1 MREAFPSTLRH
12 KGTKKTQ
19 AWLCGGGA
27 FGGSIGLAKLVSN
40 QTTFDAGPRGGVKV
54 SLQLQAILSL
64 IGFTSVIA
72 QIVLMRELI
81 VVFYGNEISLGIMLA
96 GWLLWTAIGSSVLG
110 KVSGHWRNSRKLM
123 AGLETLIAAVFPLTI
138 FAVRA
143 SRPVLQTV
151 PGEILGPAPMF
162 LTSLT
167 TLSLFCLLS
176 GGLFASGSRL
186 CGEEARTSTAS
197 AASSVY
203 LLEAAGSG
211 LGGILAS
218 LVLIRYFTSFEIAAC
233 VALLNLLAAAWIGVR
248 TPAYRRVLLG
258 LLLVAALLIPRGA
271 RCFEAKSLAL
281 LWRGFSLVESRNSIY
296 GNLALVA
303 TSESRSLFENGLRVL
318 TVPDPSAAE
327 ESVHFALLEHT
338 APLSLLLIGG
348 GINGSLAQALQYSSL
363 ERVDYVELD
372 PAILGIAERHFAQTW
387 TRARSDPRV
396 LIHPMDGRLFLK
408 TSKAKFDVI
417 IINLP
422 DPFTAQLNRFY
433 TQEFFLE
440 AAEKLSPGGVL
451 SLQVTG
457 AENYISQELADLL
470 RCLEKTL
477 RAVFPQVVGIP
488 GETVHLLA
496 SNRDGSLT
504 RSPSVLMTR
513 MRERRIHTQY
523 FREYYIPFQMSPD
536 RMLDLEM
543 QIMPRSATTIVNRDF
558 TPIAYYFDVVLWSS
572 RFRSH
577 WRDLLES
584 LAGLRFSVVAGA
596 LTLGLLILTL
606 VVGLYERLRLA
617 PHRNSGDFASPP
629 GDLEPPREGDVES
642 PLAGPLT
649 QTERRV
655 QKSPPHPYRATL
667 GLCVAAMGFTL
678 LGLEVLL
685 LLGFQALY
693 GYVYQQL
700 AILVALFMVGMA
712 GGAWLALK
720 RIVPP
725 FGEGGVGHGG
735 FQNGRAGQPPP
746 SPLLSEGGEY
756 LKLSLL
762 QLAAAAAPLVLY
774 ALFVSLASVRN
785 VTALLIA
792 SPMVFPL
799 LALIAGL
806 MGGYQFPL
814 ASRMYFAGAEEPR
827 PPKKEVHAASSDA
840 PPLSPLLSEEGIN
853 GWCNPGILYGLD
865 LLGACLGAVALSAYL
880 LPVYGFLRT
889 GSLMAVVNLGPA
901 ALAALATFEARVHRT
916 QGPSAH
922 QRQAP

>member
-1 MREAFPSTLRH
+1 MCTR
-12 KGTKKTQ
+12 
-19 AWLCGGGA
+19 
-27 FGGSIGLAKLVSN
+27 
-40 QTTFDAGPRGGVKV
+40 TTFEAGPRGAVKL
-54 SLQLQAILSL
+54 SLQLQCILSL

-96 GWLLWTAIGSSVLG
+96 GWLIWTAIGSSVSG
-110 KVSGHWRNSRKLM
+110 GVSRRWRDARKLM
-123 AGLETLIAAVFPLTI
+123 ACLEALIAGVFPLTI

-143 SRPVLQTV
+143 SRPALQSV

-162 LTSLT
+162 LTSFT

-176 GGLFASGSRL
+176 GGLFAAGSRL
-186 CGEEARTSTAS
+186 CGEEVRTSTAT

-218 LVLIRYFTSFEIAAC
+218 IVLIRYLTSFEIAAC
-233 VALLNLLAAAWIGVR
+233 VALLNLMAAAWIGVR
-248 TPAYRRVLLG
+248 TPAYRRVMLG
-258 LLLVAALLIPRGA
+258 LFLAAALVIPSGA
-271 RCFEAKSLAL
+271 RWLEAKSLAL
-281 LWRGFSLVESRNSIY
+281 LWHGFSLVESRNSVY

-303 TSESRSLFENGLRVL
+303 TSQSRSLFENGLRIL

-327 ESVHFALLEHT
+327 ESVHFALLEHS
-338 APLSLLLIGG
+338 APRSLLLIGG
-348 GINGSLAQALQYSSL
+348 GINGSLAQALQYTSL
-363 ERVDYVELD
+363 ERIDYVELD
-372 PAILGIAERHFAQTW
+372 PAILWIAERHFAQAW
-387 TRARSDPRV
+387 TRVRSDPRV

-440 AAEKLSPGGVL
+440 AAEKLNPAGVL
-451 SLQVTG
+451 SFQVTG

-477 RAVFPQVVGIP
+477 RSVFPQVVAIP
-488 GETVHLLA
+488 GETVHFLA
-496 SNRDGSLT
+496 TNRPGSLS
-504 RSPSVLMTR
+504 RDPSVLMTR
-513 MRERRIHTQY
+513 LRERRIHTQY

-543 QIMPRSATTIVNRDF
+543 QILPRSTTTILNRDF

-572 RFRSH
+572 RFHSH

-584 LAGLRFSVVAGA
+584 LAGLRFFVVAGA
-596 LTLGLLILTL
+596 LTLGLLTLTL
-606 VVGLYERLRLA
+606 AVWVYER
-617 PHRNSGDFASPP
+617 HRNARGCSSGDLAER
-629 GDLEPPREGDVES
+629 GS
-642 PLAGPLT
+642 PL
-649 QTERRV
+649 
-655 QKSPPHPYRATL
+655 HCHHATL

-700 AILVALFMVGMA
+700 AILVGLFMVGMA
-712 GGAWLALK
+712 GGAWLAL
-720 RIVPP
+720 RRVAPLL
-725 FGEGGVGHGG
+725 GGGG
-735 FQNGRAGQPPP
+735 GGGGYLGRSADIPPP
-746 SPLLSEGGEY
+746 VPLLFRGGGY
-756 LKLSLL
+756 SRLALL

-774 ALFVSLASVRN
+774 ALFVSLASVRH
-785 VTALLIA
+785 VTALLII
-792 SPMVFPL
+792 SPMAFPL

-814 ASRMYFAGAEEPR
+814 ASRIYFADAEESRIRQVGTKVRPSGSEPR
-827 PPKKEVHAASSDA
+827 TSKAEVRATTSSA
-840 PPLSPLLSEEGIN
+840 PRLSPLLSEEGS
-853 GWCNPGILYGLD
+853 NPGILYGLD

-889 GSLMAVVNLGPA
+889 AILMAVVNLGPA
-901 ALAALATFEARVHRT
+901 ALTTLAAWEAKARRT
-916 QGPSAH
+916 QGLSEWTR

>member
-1 MREAFPSTLRH
+1 MSH
-12 KGTKKTQ
+12 
-19 AWLCGGGA
+19 
-27 FGGSIGLAKLVSN
+27 
-40 QTTFDAGPRGGVKV
+40 QTTFEAGQRGAIKV
-54 SLQLQAILSL
+54 SVRLQCILSL

-96 GWLLWTAIGSSVLG
+96 GWLFWTAAGSSVLG
-110 KVSGHWRNSRKLM
+110 RAAGRWRDSRKLM
-123 AGLETLIAAVFPLTI
+123 ACLETLIAGVFPLTI
-138 FAVRA
+138 LAVRA
-143 SRPVLQTV
+143 SRPALQSV

-162 LTSLT
+162 LTSLI

-186 CGEEARTSTAS
+186 CGEEARTSTAT

-218 LVLIRYFTSFEIAAC
+218 LFLIRHLTSFEIAAC

-248 TPAYRRVLLG
+248 TPALRRVLLA
-258 LLLVAALLIPRGA
+258 LLLVAALLIPRAA
-271 RCFEAKSLAL
+271 RLLEAKSLAL
-281 LWRGFSLVESRNSIY
+281 LWHGFALVESRNSIY

-303 TSESRSLFENGLRVL
+303 TSESRSLFENGLRIL

-327 ESVHFALLEHT
+327 EAVHFALLEHT
-338 APLSLLLIGG
+338 APRSLLLIGG

-363 ERVDYVELD
+363 ERVEYVELD
-372 PAILGIAERHFAQTW
+372 PAILGVAERHFAQAW

-396 LIHPMDGRLFLK
+396 LIHPVDGRLFLK
-408 TSKAKFDVI
+408 TSQANFDVI

-440 AAEKLSPGGVL
+440 AAEKLKPGGVL
-451 SLQVTG
+451 SFQVTG

-477 RAVFPQVVGIP
+477 RAVFPQVVAIP
-488 GETVHLLA
+488 GETVHFLA
-496 SNRDGSLT
+496 TNQPGSLT
-504 RSPSVLMTR
+504 RDPSVLMTR
-513 MRERRIHTQY
+513 LRERRIHTQY

-536 RMLDLEM
+536 RMLDLEL
-543 QIMPRSATTIVNRDF
+543 QIEPQRATPINRDF

-584 LAGLRFSVVAGA
+584 LARMRFAAVAGA
-596 LTLGLLILTL
+596 VALGLLALTPL
-606 VVGLYERLRLA
+606 VWLYERLRNLR
-617 PHRNSGDFASPP
+617 HRKTTS
-629 GDLEPPREGDVES
+629 
-642 PLAGPLT
+642 
-649 QTERRV
+649 
-655 QKSPPHPYRATL
+655 HHATL

-712 GGAWLALK
+712 TGAWLAL
-720 RIVPP
+720 RYTTPCRGGSRTAPTI
-725 FGEGGVGHGG
+725 EGGGG
-735 FQNGRAGQPPP
+735 YQFQRAVQPPP
-746 SPLLSEGGEY
+746 NPLLSQGGEY
-756 LKLSLL
+756 QKLAFL
-762 QLAAAAAPLVLY
+762 QLLAAAAPLLLY
-774 ALFVSLASVRN
+774 ALFVLLASIRN
-785 VTALLIA
+785 QTALLTT

-814 ASRMYFAGAEEPR
+814 ASRIYFAGSEEPQIAQGGT
-827 PPKKEVHAASSDA
+827 EVRATRTGLSS
-840 PPLSPLLSEEGIN
+840 N
-853 GWCNPGILYGLD
+853 RNPGILYGLD

-889 GSLMAVVNLGPA
+889 AILMAVVNLGPA
-901 ALAALATFEARVHRT
+901 SLTALAAFEARVRRT
-916 QGPSAH
+916 
-922 QRQAP
+922 